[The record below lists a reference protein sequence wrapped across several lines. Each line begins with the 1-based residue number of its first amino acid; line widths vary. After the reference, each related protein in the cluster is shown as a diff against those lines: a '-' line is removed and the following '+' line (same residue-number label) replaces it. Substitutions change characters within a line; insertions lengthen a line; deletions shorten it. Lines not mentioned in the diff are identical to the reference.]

1 MTDPASATGRELLLH
16 LLKEGRGGWVSG
28 QFLSERMGM
37 TRSAVWKQI
46 GALKADG
53 YGIESSTRKGYR
65 LVGVPDLLRIE
76 EVRDGLRT
84 RILGRT
90 EARHYRET
98 GSTNSRARE
107 LAAGGAPEGT
117 LVVAEGQTGGR
128 GRRERTWFSPPFL
141 GIYASLVLRPSI
153 PPGEAPR
160 MALLAAVA
168 VADALRSETG
178 LPVTI
183 KWPNDILTGGRKIAG
198 ILMELAT
205 DMGAVDYLVIGVG
218 INVNVPA
225 GTFPREIRTL
235 ATSVLIET
243 GKECSRVRLLRRCLE
258 SFESCLDLYE
268 AEGFAPLL
276 LRWKFM
282 SRMIGRPVVVHVPGR
297 DLAGVVTDVDEN
309 GFLLLRDDG
318 GCDHRIFSGDV
329 TLLPGTGKGKGKG

>member
-1 MTDPASATGRELLLH
+1 MTAAGSGSVSGRELLLLH
-16 LLKEGRGGWVSG
+16 LKQGRGAWVSG
-28 QFLSERMGM
+28 QFLSERMAM

-53 YGIESSTRKGYR
+53 YVIESSTRKGYR
-65 LVGVPDLLRIE
+65 LIGVPDLLRIE

-84 RILGRT
+84 RVLGRT

-98 GSTNSRARE
+98 DSTNSRARE

-117 LVVAEGQTGGR
+117 LVVAEEQSSGR

-160 MALLAAVA
+160 MAILAAVA

-183 KWPNDILTGGRKIAG
+183 KWPNDILAGGRKIAG

-205 DMGAVDYLVIGVG
+205 DMGAVDYLVIGTG

-225 GTFPREIRTL
+225 GVFPREIRPL
-235 ATSVLIET
+235 ATSVLVET
-243 GKECSRVRLLRRCLE
+243 GKPFPRVRLLRRCLE
-258 SFESCLDLYE
+258 SFESCCDLFA
-268 AEGFAPLL
+268 AEGFSPLL
-276 LRWKFM
+276 ARWKSM
-282 SRMIGRPVVVHVPGR
+282 SSMIGKPVVVHVPGR
-297 DLAGVVTDVDEN
+297 DLAGIVADIDEN

-318 GCDHRIFSGDV
+318 GRDHRIFSGDV
-329 TLLPGTGKGKGKG
+329 TLPTGIEKG